1 MISDD
6 GYNTSALQDRS
17 MTQPH
22 FDCSDRSFIS
32 IVGGF
37 NG

>member
-22 FDCSDRSFIS
+22 FDHSNRSLIP

-37 NG
+37 DG